1 MLVFLFL
8 FAPGLAIIGLVLM
21 FCHYSLRKI
30 NILIL
35 PVGIMRSVIL
45 AILFLLPLCCSGYQ
59 LPGCTDQVAMAE
71 LRALIESYQ
80 FRYQPKLDY
89 FDCADMST
97 ANWRLLQAAGYKP
110 KIALRKEGPN
120 NSHCYAICPLADG
133 WVGIE
138 TEKQNLTHRTGVIIT
153 ELEMWT
159 ILDTPEEVYQFDK
172 RGPPVITGEVLEYV
186 PKAPVLPPLFA
197 Q

>member
-1 MLVFLFL
+1 MR
-8 FAPGLAIIGLVLM
+8 FA
-21 FCHYSLRKI
+21 
-30 NILIL
+30 
-35 PVGIMRSVIL
+35 IL
-45 AILFLLPLCCSGYQ
+45 AILFMLPLCSGHH
-59 LPGCTDQVAMAE
+59 LPGCTDQEAIAE

-97 ANWRLLQAAGYKP
+97 ANWRLLKAAGYEP
-110 KIALRKEGPN
+110 KIALRKEANG
-120 NSHCYAICPLADG
+120 SHCYAICPLADG

-159 ILDTPEEVYQFDK
+159 VMDSPEEVYQFDR
-172 RGPPVITGEVLEYV
+172 RGPPVIQGEVLEYV
-186 PKAPVLPPLFA
+186 PTVPVLPPLFA

>member
-1 MLVFLFL
+1 
-8 FAPGLAIIGLVLM
+8 
-21 FCHYSLRKI
+21 
-30 NILIL
+30 
-35 PVGIMRSVIL
+35 MRSAIL
-45 AILFLLPLCCSGYQ
+45 AILFLLPLCSGYQ
-59 LPGCTDQVAMAE
+59 LPGCTDQEAIGE

-97 ANWRLLQAAGYKP
+97 ANWRLLKAAGYEP
-110 KIALRKEGPN
+110 KIALRKEGSN
-120 NSHCYAICPLADG
+120 NSHCYAICPLGDG

-153 ELEMWT
+153 DLEMWT
-159 ILDTPEEVYQFDK
+159 VMDSPEEVYQFDK
-172 RGPPVITGEVLEYV
+172 RGPPVIQGEVLEYV
-186 PKAPVLPPLFA
+186 PRAHVLPPLFA

>member
-1 MLVFLFL
+1 
-8 FAPGLAIIGLVLM
+8 
-21 FCHYSLRKI
+21 
-30 NILIL
+30 
-35 PVGIMRSVIL
+35 MRSAIL
-45 AILFLLPLCCSGYQ
+45 AILFLLPLCSGYQ
-59 LPGCTDQVAMAE
+59 LPGCTDQAAIEE

-97 ANWRLLQAAGYKP
+97 ANWRLLKAAGYDP

-120 NSHCYAICPLADG
+120 NSHCYAICPLGNG
-133 WVGIE
+133 WAGIE

-153 ELEMWT
+153 DLEMWT
-159 ILDTPEEVYQFDK
+159 VMDSPEEVYQFDR
-172 RGPPVITGEVLEYV
+172 RGPPVIQGEVLEYV
-186 PKAPVLPPLFA
+186 PRAPVLPPLFA